1 MKFQLDLFCLVH
13 RRLSLVFTVFRL
25 MTDFVCLYNYEFWLS
40 LCKIVRSS
48 VILLLPLLD
57 HLLVLA
63 IFMTLLKICHFPLS
77 NLPHSL
83 VLLKDS
89 LGRKS
94 LPYFMSGMSCI
105 FSILLYPFNAP
116 VLSSTWSRYLLSKTC
131 SLYHV
136 GQNLTVN
143 AHFISSTLS
152 SCSTIIVYFTFLLV
166 LFV

>member
-1 MKFQLDLFCLVH
+1 MIHNQSHDGRTVGSVILQYEISTRLVGLVH
-13 RRLSLVFTVFRL
+13 RRLSL
-25 MTDFVCLYNYEFWLS
+25 
-40 LCKIVRSS
+40 
-48 VILLLPLLD
+48 D

-63 IFMTLLKICHFPLS
+63 MTLLKICHFSLS

-105 FSILLYPFNAP
+105 FAILLYPFKAP

-131 SLYHV
+131 SLYHM
-136 GQNLTVN
+136 GKNLIVN
-143 AHFISSTLS
+143 AHFIPSTLR
-152 SCSTIIVYFTFLLV
+152 SCSPIIFYFIFFLV
-166 LFV
+166 LYFITNVCCS

>member
-13 RRLSLVFTVFRL
+13 RRLS
-25 MTDFVCLYNYEFWLS
+25 
-40 LCKIVRSS
+40 
-48 VILLLPLLD
+48 LD